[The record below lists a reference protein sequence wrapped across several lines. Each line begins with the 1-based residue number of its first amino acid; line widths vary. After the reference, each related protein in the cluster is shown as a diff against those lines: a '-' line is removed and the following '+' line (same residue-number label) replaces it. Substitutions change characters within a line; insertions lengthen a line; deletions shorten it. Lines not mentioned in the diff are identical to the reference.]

1 MEWLAIVIW
10 LLVAALALPLGGGA
24 ALGRGSLAVQA
35 LAGIGG
41 FALLVVY
48 VVVGDN
54 PATLAWVACGLGVL
68 GLLAMA
74 FAAAGLTSDHEGGG
88 LVGLEGMEEHV
99 ALLAGV
105 QLPMFAVAALI
116 TMLVALEI
124 GT

>member
-10 LLVAALALPLGGGA
+10 LLIAALALPLGGGA

-35 LAGIGG
+35 IAGVGG
-41 FALLVVY
+41 FALLAIY
-48 VVVGDN
+48 VIVGTN

-68 GLLAMA
+68 GVLAMA
-74 FAAAGLTSDHEGGG
+74 VAAAGLTSDHEGGG
-88 LVGLEGMEEHV
+88 LVGLEGLEEHV

-105 QLPMFAVAALI
+105 QLPLFAVAALF